1 MEVEI
6 IFKDM
11 FIRKSGINGGR
22 KAEACL
28 SIYRGLR
35 LSAYTHS
42 AHFPLFCGNRKKP
55 KQAIF

>member
-22 KAEACL
+22 KVEVCL
-28 SIYRGLR
+28 FIYRGFR
-35 LSAYTHS
+35 LFVYIYSVY
-42 AHFPLFCGNRKKP
+42 FFFFCGNRKKF
-55 KQAIF
+55 K